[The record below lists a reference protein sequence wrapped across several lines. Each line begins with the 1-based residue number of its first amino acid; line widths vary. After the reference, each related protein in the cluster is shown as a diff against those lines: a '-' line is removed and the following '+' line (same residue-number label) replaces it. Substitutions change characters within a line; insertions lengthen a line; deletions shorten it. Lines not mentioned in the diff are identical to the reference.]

1 MKYERYS
8 KNEIG
13 SVAVNGENWCR
24 ITTVRKQ
31 EMGIWSLRFLLL
43 KQGCNM
49 RKIEFRGKWI
59 DGMEMKINEE
69 NRSIDESI

>member
-1 MKYERYS
+1 
-8 KNEIG
+8 
-13 SVAVNGENWCR
+13 
-24 ITTVRKQ
+24 
-31 EMGIWSLRFLLL
+31 
-43 KQGCNM
+43 M